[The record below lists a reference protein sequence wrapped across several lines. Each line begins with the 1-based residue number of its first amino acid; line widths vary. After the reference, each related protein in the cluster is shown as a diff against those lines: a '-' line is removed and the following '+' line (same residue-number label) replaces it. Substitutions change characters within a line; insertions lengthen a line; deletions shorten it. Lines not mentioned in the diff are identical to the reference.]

1 MTLEQELKEVGRKS
15 HSYLGE
21 RAYQAEDAAGAKAL
35 GCVYAQQR
43 TPRLLMRC
51 SSSRKFDSHF

>member
-1 MTLEQELKEVGRKS
+1 MLEQELKEVGRKS

-21 RAYQAEDAAGAKAL
+21 RAYQAEDTTGAKAL
-35 GCVYAQQR
+35 RCVYVQQR

-51 SSSRKFDSHF
+51 